1 MKLNLNFLTLF
12 IFLLQFSACHSTKPK
27 EELVNSQKVH
37 LENFNTEF
45 EKKIYE
51 VVPGVYSAVGYGI
64 ANSMLIVGKDGLI
77 IIDTLDEIQAS
88 KQVLE
93 EFRKISNLPIKAIIY
108 THSHPD
114 HIFGSQSFVDG
125 QSPEVYAHES
135 LLPAVQKLA
144 SETTPI
150 IGTRSARMFGNYLE
164 KSDLVNV
171 GIGPYQGYNADT
183 KLDFVPPTKT
193 FRDTLEIDISGIRLK
208 LIHARG
214 ETDDQIYI
222 YYSEKNILFVGDN
235 FYKAFPNL
243 YTIRGTWFRSLKNW
257 YQSLDIIRNL
267 KPEYLIPSHGKP
279 VTGKTYIFDI
289 VTDYRD
295 AVQFVH
301 DQSLR
306 GINAGYHP
314 DDLVEFVK
322 LPDHLKKSP
331 YLQEVYGK
339 VSWSVRSAFTGN
351 LGWFSGDSAEL
362 QPLDRKAYADLIV
375 DLAGGKENLLKYTKS
390 KLQSK
395 EYQAVLTLS
404 GYLLRNDPNFSEVVS
419 LRIEALEKLGQSES
433 NANAKHYYL
442 TEALELRKK
451 FVAKIKVKPS
461 PALLRRYPVKVILS
475 SFVTNL
481 DPNLSFDSDEKVG
494 FVFSD
499 TKESYTIHLRKAVA
513 EVIPGLLDDAKL
525 VVELDSQDWKEML
538 VRLKNPATTVLKFK
552 FKKGNLISFVQ
563 FLKKF
568 SPKEQILSSQI
579 PAYQSIG
586 K

>member
-1 MKLNLNFLTLF
+1 MKLNLNFLILCLF
-12 IFLLQFSACHSTKPK
+12 FIPLFDCQITKPK
-27 EELVNSQKVH
+27 EVLKDSHDLH
-37 LENFNTEF
+37 LENFNAEF

-77 IIDTLDEIQAS
+77 IIDTLDELRAS
-88 KQVLE
+88 QQVLE
-93 EFRKISNLPIKAIIY
+93 DFRKISSLPIKAIIY

-114 HIFGSQSFVDG
+114 HIFGSQSFVSG
-125 QSPEVYAHES
+125 ESPEVYAHES
-135 LLPAVQKLA
+135 LLPTVQKLA

-171 GIGPYQGYNADT
+171 GIGPFQGYNADT

-193 FRDTLEIDISGIRLK
+193 FKDTLEIEVAGIQLK
-208 LIHARG
+208 LIHAPG

-222 YYSEKNILFVGDN
+222 YHPEKNILFVGDN

-257 YQSLDIIRNL
+257 YESLDIIRKI
-267 KPEYLIPSHGKP
+267 KPEHLIPSHGKP
-279 VTGKTYIFDI
+279 VSGKSYIMEV

-306 GINAGYHP
+306 GINAGFHP

-351 LGWFSGDSAEL
+351 LGWFSGDSSEL

-375 DLAGGKENLLKYTKS
+375 DLAGGKENLFKYTKS

-404 GYLLRNDPNFSEVVS
+404 GFILRNDPNFKDVVS

-433 NANAKHYYL
+433 NSNAKHYYL
-442 TEALELRKK
+442 TEALELRNQ
-451 FVAKIKVKPS
+451 FVAKIKVRPS

-475 SFVTNL
+475 FFVTNL
-481 DPNLSFDSDEKVG
+481 DPELSANTDEKVG
-494 FVFSD
+494 FIFED
-499 TKESYTIHLRKAVA
+499 TKETYTIHVRRGVA
-513 EVIPGLLDDAKL
+513 ELVPGLLNDAHL
-525 VVELDSQDWKEML
+525 VVELNTQDWKEML
-538 VRLKNPATTVLKFK
+538 VRLKSPATTVVKFRY
-552 FKKGNLISFVQ
+552 KKGNLLTFIQ

-579 PAYQSIG
+579 PVYQSIG

>member
-1 MKLNLNFLTLF
+1 MKLNLNFLILCLF
-12 IFLLQFSACHSTKPK
+12 FIPLFDCQITKPK
-27 EELVNSQKVH
+27 EVLKGSHEVH
-37 LENFNTEF
+37 LENLNAEF

-51 VVPGVYSAVGYGI
+51 VVPGVFSAVGYGI

-77 IIDTLDEIQAS
+77 IIDTLDELRAS

-93 EFRKISNLPIKAIIY
+93 DFRKISSLPIKAIIY

-114 HIFGSQSFVDG
+114 HIFGSQSFVSG
-125 QSPEVYAHES
+125 ESPEVYAHES
-135 LLPAVQKLA
+135 LLPSVQKLA

-193 FRDTLEIDISGIRLK
+193 FRDTLEIEVAGIQLK
-208 LIHARG
+208 LIHAPG

-222 YYSEKNILFVGDN
+222 YHPEKNILFVGDN

-257 YQSLDIIRNL
+257 YESLDIIRKI
-267 KPEYLIPSHGKP
+267 KPEHLIPSHGKP
-279 VTGKTYIFDI
+279 VSGKSYIMEV

-306 GINAGYHP
+306 GINAGFHP

-351 LGWFSGDSAEL
+351 LGWFSGDSSEL

-375 DLAGGKENLLKYTKS
+375 DLAGGKENLFKYTKS
-390 KLQSK
+390 KLQSN

-404 GYLLRNDPNFSEVVS
+404 GYILRNDPNFKDVVS

-442 TEALELRKK
+442 TEALELRNQ
-451 FVAKIKVKPS
+451 FVAKIKVRPS

-481 DPNLSFDSDEKVG
+481 DPELSANTDEKVG
-494 FVFSD
+494 FIFED
-499 TKESYTIHLRKAVA
+499 TKETYTIHVRRGVA
-513 EVIPGLLDDAKL
+513 EVIPGLLTDAHL
-525 VVELDSQDWKEML
+525 VVELNTQDWKEML
-538 VRLKNPATTVLKFK
+538 VRLKSPATTVLKFRY
-552 FKKGNLISFVQ
+552 KKGNLLSFVQ

-579 PAYQSIG
+579 PIYQSIG